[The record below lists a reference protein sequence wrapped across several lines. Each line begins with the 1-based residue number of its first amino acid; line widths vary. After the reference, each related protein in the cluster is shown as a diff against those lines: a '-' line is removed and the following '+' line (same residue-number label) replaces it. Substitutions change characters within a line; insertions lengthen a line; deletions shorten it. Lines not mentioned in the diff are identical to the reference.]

1 MRYTEAASRVAA
13 GRLPVVLVTLETPG
27 RTFRAASEPVE
38 VPDADGSGPYLYDAR
53 LVGRVEFAAEVDLL
67 ALEVSEYPASLAI
80 EMVLDDG
87 VDPRQLELDGGMLSA
102 SRCEVA
108 MIWPGQ
114 EWRDRR
120 VVLPRGTV
128 SSLELGEAGEPIRF
142 TAEAAPPPAGA
153 PLCDPARDMGT
164 DFPANSTAFSDLD
177 GKSWPVIVGKVYGV
191 PAYKIGDL
199 DAGVGITYAIA
210 LAGHHSATTSTADFT
225 IYEDGAAYT
234 PAGTLTVTNTED
246 SEGGPICYI
255 KSDNTGDFRATD
267 GAFTIDCTG
276 GVAHSARGAGA
287 ALRADGIVAW
297 LLSRCGH
304 DVDWI
309 ECEHAL
315 EKLRGWGMGLYGD
328 TPDDTLSVLRDRI
341 LRWVPVVERQ
351 GRRGIALRYVDPF
364 TDPPEK
370 DLVYGVHLVDKLGG
384 LVQLSDP
391 DDIRNEIT
399 IDYAY
404 DHYRGEYTKR
414 VTIGADQSA
423 RCRVS
428 QQLHGVRA
436 ETLSCNTIWQD
447 ATAAQSALWLATRL
461 SLPRFGQRYLLE
473 PDLYWLEEDTI
484 IRLTD
489 ADLGVENRRGYV
501 RRVNPLLDPP
511 ECTIEILPAIGGG
524 MEG

>member
-1 MRYTEAASRVAA
+1 MRYAEAAARVEA

-38 VPDADGSGPYLYDAR
+38 VPDADGSGPLLYGAR
-53 LVGRVEFAAEVDLL
+53 LVGRVDFAAEVDLL
-67 ALEVSEYPASLAI
+67 ALEVSEFPASLAI
-80 EMVLDDG
+80 EMVLDEET
-87 VDPRQLELDGGMLSA
+87 DPRQLELDGGMLSA

-108 MIWPGQ
+108 MVWPGQ
-114 EWRDRR
+114 DWRDRR
-120 VVLPRGTV
+120 VVLPHGTV
-128 SSLELGEAGEPIRF
+128 SGLELGLAGEPIRF
-142 TAEAAPPPAGA
+142 TAEASAPPAGA

-164 DFPANSTAFSDLD
+164 DFPASTGYSSLD
-177 GKSWPVIVGKVYGV
+177 GKAWPVAVGRVYGI
-191 PAYKIGDL
+191 PAYKIGDV
-199 DAGVGITYAIA
+199 DPGAGVARAIA
-210 LAGHHSATTSTADFT
+210 IAGHHSATTVVADFT
-225 IYEDGAAYT
+225 IYEDGATYT
-234 PAGTLTVTNTED
+234 PAGTLTVINTTD
-246 SEGGPICYI
+246 SEGGAICYI
-255 KSDNTGDFRATD
+255 QSDTGSDFQSTD
-267 GAFTIDCTG
+267 GAFTVDCTG
-276 GVAHSARGAGA
+276 GCAHSARGPGPAY
-287 ALRADGIVAW
+287 RADGVVAW

-304 DVDWI
+304 PVDWT

-328 TPDDTLSVLRDRI
+328 TSDDTLSVLRDRV

-370 DLVYGVHLVDKLGG
+370 DLVFGVHLVDRLGG

-391 DDIRNEIT
+391 DDLRNEVT

-428 QQLHGVRA
+428 QQLYGVRA
-436 ETLSCNTIWQD
+436 EALSCNTIWQD

-461 SLPRFGQRYLLE
+461 ALPRFGQRYLLD

-484 IRLTD
+484 VRLTD
-489 ADLGVENRRGYV
+489 SDLGVTDRRGYV
-501 RRVNPLLDPP
+501 RRVNPLMDPP
-511 ECTIEILPAIGGG
+511 ECLVEILPAVGGG